1 MENNIYNK
9 FKILLIGESHVGKT
23 EFISRFIDDKLRSE
37 NLLIPIG
44 INFKV
49 KTINF
54 KGKKIKLNIWDTDG
68 QERIRNITN
77 TFYKGAHALIFMYD
91 VTDQNS
97 FKNLSNWIKQVE
109 AHGEK
114 NLVKVLVGNNCDKLD
129 RVVTEEEGKK
139 LAEDFSIG
147 FFETSPK
154 TDKNVSEVFYYLIDE
169 ILKAKG
175 INLSDSI
182 NLDVKYKKNKK
193 EKCAK

>member
-54 KGKKIKLNIWDTDG
+54 KGKKIKLNIWDING
-68 QERIRNITN
+68 QERIRNITQ

-139 LAEDFSIG
+139 LAENFSIG

-154 TDKNVSEVFYYLIDE
+154 TDKNVSEVFYYLIDV
-169 ILKAKG
+169 IMKANV
-175 INLSDSI
+175 INLSDNI
-182 NLDVKYKKNKK
+182 NSDVKYKKNKK

>member
-9 FKILLIGESHVGKT
+9 FKILLLGESHVGKT

-49 KTINF
+49 KKINF

-68 QERIRNITN
+68 QERIRNITQA
-77 TFYKGAHALIFMYD
+77 FYKGAHALIFMYD

-147 FFETSPK
+147 FFETSHK
-154 TDKNVSEVFYYLIDE
+154 TDKNVSEVFYYLIDV
-169 ILKAKG
+169 IMKANG
-175 INLSDSI
+175 INLNDNI

>member
-1 MENNIYNK
+1 MENNIYNI
-9 FKILLIGESHVGKT
+9 FKILLLSESHVGKT
-23 EFISRFIDDKLRSE
+23 EIISRFIDDKLRSE

-68 QERIRNITN
+68 QERIRNITQA
-77 TFYKGAHALIFMYD
+77 FYKGAHALIFMYD

-114 NLVKVLVGNNCDKLD
+114 NIVKVLVGNNCDKLD
-129 RVVTEEEGKK
+129 RVVTEEEGKQ

-147 FFETSPK
+147 FFETSHK
-154 TDKNVSEVFYYLIDE
+154 TDKNVSEVFYYLIDV
-169 ILKAKG
+169 IMKANG
-175 INLSDSI
+175 INLNDNI

>member
-68 QERIRNITN
+68 QERIRNITQV
-77 TFYKGAHALIFMYD
+77 FYKGAHALIFMYD

-169 ILKAKG
+169 ILKAKE

>member
-23 EFISRFIDDKLRSE
+23 EFISRFIDDKLRSK
-37 NLLIPIG
+37 NLIIPIG
-44 INFKV
+44 FNFKV

-68 QERIRNITN
+68 QERIRNITQA
-77 TFYKGAHALIFMYD
+77 FYKGAHALIFMYD

-114 NLVKVLVGNNCDKLD
+114 NIVKVLVGNNCDKLD
-129 RVVTEEEGKK
+129 RVVTEEEGKQ

-154 TDKNVSEVFYYLIDE
+154 TDKNVSEVFYYLIDV
-169 ILKAKG
+169 IMKANG
-175 INLSDSI
+175 INLNDNI

>member
-1 MENNIYNK
+1 MENNIYNI
-9 FKILLIGESHVGKT
+9 FKILLLGESHVGKT

-68 QERIRNITN
+68 QERIRNITQV
-77 TFYKGAHALIFMYD
+77 FYKGAHALIFMYD

-114 NLVKVLVGNNCDKLD
+114 NIVKVLVGNNCDKLD

-147 FFETSPK
+147 FFETSHK

-169 ILKAKG
+169 ILKANR

>member
-23 EFISRFIDDKLRSE
+23 EFISRFIDDKLRSK
-37 NLLIPIG
+37 NLIIPIG
-44 INFKV
+44 FNFKV

-54 KGKKIKLNIWDTDG
+54 KRKKIKLQIWDTGG
-68 QERIRNITN
+68 QERIRNISN
-77 TFYKGAHALIFMYD
+77 TFYKGANALIFMYD

-114 NLVKVLVGNNCDKLD
+114 NIVKVLVGNNCDKLD
-129 RVVTEEEGKK
+129 RVVTEEEGKQ

-147 FFETSPK
+147 FFETSHK
-154 TDKNVSEVFYYLIDE
+154 TDKNVSEVFYYLIDV
-169 ILKAKG
+169 IMKANG
-175 INLSDSI
+175 INLNDNI

>member
-9 FKILLIGESHVGKT
+9 FKILLLGESQVGKT

-68 QERIRNITN
+68 QERIRNITQV
-77 TFYKGAHALIFMYD
+77 FYKGAHALIFMYD

>member
-68 QERIRNITN
+68 QERIRNITQV
-77 TFYKGAHALIFMYD
+77 FYKGAHALIFMYD

-129 RVVTEEEGKK
+129 RVVTEEEGKQ

>member
-49 KTINF
+49 KKINF

-68 QERIRNITN
+68 QERIRNITQA
-77 TFYKGAHALIFMYD
+77 FYKGAHALIFMYD

-129 RVVTEEEGKK
+129 RVVTEEEGKQ

>member
-1 MENNIYNK
+1 MENNIYNI
-9 FKILLIGESHVGKT
+9 FKILLLGESHVGKT

-68 QERIRNITN
+68 QERIRNITQA
-77 TFYKGAHALIFMYD
+77 FYKGAHALIFMYD

-129 RVVTEEEGKK
+129 RVVTEEEGKQ

-147 FFETSPK
+147 FFETSHK
-154 TDKNVSEVFYYLIDE
+154 TDKNVSEVFYYLIDV
-169 ILKAKG
+169 IMKANG
-175 INLSDSI
+175 INLNDNI

>member
-68 QERIRNITN
+68 QERIRNITQV
-77 TFYKGAHALIFMYD
+77 FYKGAHALIFMYD

-169 ILKAKG
+169 ILKANR

>member
-54 KGKKIKLNIWDTDG
+54 KGKKIKLNIWDISG
-68 QERIRNITN
+68 QERIRNITQ

-154 TDKNVSEVFYYLIDE
+154 TDKNVSEVFYYLIDV
-169 ILKAKG
+169 IMKANV
-175 INLSDSI
+175 INLSDNI

>member
-1 MENNIYNK
+1 MENNIYNI
-9 FKILLIGESHVGKT
+9 FKILLLGESHVGKT

-54 KGKKIKLNIWDTDG
+54 KGKKIKLNIWDISG
-68 QERIRNITN
+68 QERIRNITQ

-129 RVVTEEEGKK
+129 RVVTEEEGKQ

-147 FFETSPK
+147 FFETSHK

>member
-54 KGKKIKLNIWDTDG
+54 KGKKIKLNIWDISG
-68 QERIRNITN
+68 QERIRNITQ

-169 ILKAKG
+169 ILKANR

>member
-1 MENNIYNK
+1 MENNIYNI
-9 FKILLIGESHVGKT
+9 FKILLLGESHVGKT

-68 QERIRNITN
+68 QERIRNITQA
-77 TFYKGAHALIFMYD
+77 FYKGAHALIFMYD

-97 FKNLSNWIKQVE
+97 FKNLSKWIKQVE

-147 FFETSPK
+147 FFETSHK
-154 TDKNVSEVFYYLIDE
+154 TDKNVSEVFYYLIDV
-169 ILKAKG
+169 IMKANV
-175 INLSDSI
+175 INLSDNI
-182 NLDVKYKKNKK
+182 NSDVKYKKNKK

>member
-1 MENNIYNK
+1 MENNIYNI
-9 FKILLIGESHVGKT
+9 FKILLLGESHVGKT
-23 EFISRFIDDKLRSE
+23 EFISRFIDDKLTSK
-37 NLLIPIG
+37 NLIKPIG
-44 INFKV
+44 INFRV

-54 KGKKIKLNIWDTDG
+54 KGKKIKLNIWDISG
-68 QERIRNITN
+68 QERIRNITQV
-77 TFYKGAHALIFMYD
+77 FYKGAHALIFMYD

-169 ILKAKG
+169 ILKANR

>member
-1 MENNIYNK
+1 MENNIYNI
-9 FKILLIGESHVGKT
+9 FKILLLGESHVGKT

-68 QERIRNITN
+68 QERIRNITQA
-77 TFYKGAHALIFMYD
+77 FYKGAHALIFMYD

-97 FKNLSNWIKQVE
+97 FKNLINWIKQVE

-129 RVVTEEEGKK
+129 RVVTEEEGKQ

>member
-23 EFISRFIDDKLRSE
+23 EFISRFIDDKLRSK
-37 NLLIPIG
+37 NLIIPIG
-44 INFKV
+44 FNFKV

-68 QERIRNITN
+68 QERIRNITQA
-77 TFYKGAHALIFMYD
+77 FYKGAHALIFMYD

-129 RVVTEEEGKK
+129 RVVTEEEGKQ

>member
-9 FKILLIGESHVGKT
+9 FKILLLGESHVGKT

-49 KTINF
+49 KKINF

-68 QERIRNITN
+68 QERIRNITQA
-77 TFYKGAHALIFMYD
+77 FYKGAHALIFMYD

-129 RVVTEEEGKK
+129 RVVTEEEGKQ

>member
-49 KTINF
+49 KKINF

-68 QERIRNITN
+68 QERIRNITQA
-77 TFYKGAHALIFMYD
+77 FYKGAHALIFMYD

-129 RVVTEEEGKK
+129 RVVTEEEGKQ

-147 FFETSPK
+147 FFETSHK
-154 TDKNVSEVFYYLIDE
+154 TDKNVSEVFYYLIDV
-169 ILKAKG
+169 IMKANG
-175 INLSDSI
+175 INLSDNI

>member
-1 MENNIYNK
+1 MENNIYNI
-9 FKILLIGESHVGKT
+9 FKILLLGESHVGKT

-54 KGKKIKLNIWDTDG
+54 KGKKIKLNIWDTYG
-68 QERIRNITN
+68 QERIRNITQV
-77 TFYKGAHALIFMYD
+77 FYKGAHALIFMYD

-114 NLVKVLVGNNCDKLD
+114 NIVKVLVGNNCDKLD
-129 RVVTEEEGKK
+129 RVVTEEEGKQ
-139 LAEDFSIG
+139 LAEG
-147 FFETSPK
+147 FF
-154 TDKNVSEVFYYLIDE
+154 
-169 ILKAKG
+169 
-175 INLSDSI
+175 
-182 NLDVKYKKNKK
+182 
-193 EKCAK
+193 

>member
-23 EFISRFIDDKLRSE
+23 EFISRFIDDKLRSK
-37 NLLIPIG
+37 NLIIPIG
-44 INFKV
+44 FNFKV

-54 KGKKIKLNIWDTDG
+54 KRKKIKLQICDTGG
-68 QERIRNITN
+68 QERIRNITQA
-77 TFYKGAHALIFMYD
+77 FYKGAHALIFMYD

-129 RVVTEEEGKK
+129 RVVTEEEGKQ

>member
-68 QERIRNITN
+68 QERIRNITQV
-77 TFYKGAHALIFMYD
+77 FYKGAHALIFMYD

-139 LAEDFSIG
+139 LAEDFSIC

-169 ILKAKG
+169 ILKANR

>member
-9 FKILLIGESHVGKT
+9 FKILLLGESHVGKT

-54 KGKKIKLNIWDTDG
+54 KGKKIKLNIWDTYG
-68 QERIRNITN
+68 QERIRNITQV
-77 TFYKGAHALIFMYD
+77 FYKGAHALIFMYD

-147 FFETSPK
+147 FFETSHK

-169 ILKAKG
+169 ILKANR

-193 EKCAK
+193 EK

>member
-23 EFISRFIDDKLRSE
+23 EFISRFVDDKLRSE
-37 NLLIPIG
+37 NLLISIG

-68 QERIRNITN
+68 QERIRNITQV
-77 TFYKGAHALIFMYD
+77 FYKGAHALIFMYD

-114 NLVKVLVGNNCDKLD
+114 NIVKVLVGNNCDKLD
-129 RVVTEEEGKK
+129 RVVTEEEGKQ

-147 FFETSPK
+147 FFETSHK
-154 TDKNVSEVFYYLIDE
+154 TDKNVSEVFYYLIDV
-169 ILKAKG
+169 IMKANG
-175 INLSDSI
+175 INLNDNI

>member
-1 MENNIYNK
+1 MENNIYYI
-9 FKILLIGESHVGKT
+9 FKILFLGESQVGKK
-23 EFISRFIDDKLRSE
+23 EFISRFIDDKLRSK
-37 NLLIPIG
+37 NHIIPIG
-44 INFKV
+44 INFRV
-49 KTINF
+49 NTINF
-54 KGKKIKLNIWDTDG
+54 KGKKIKLQIWDTDG
-68 QERIRNITN
+68 QERFRNITN

-129 RVVTEEEGKK
+129 RVVTEEEGKQ
-139 LAEDFSIG
+139 LAKDFSIG
-147 FFETSPK
+147 FFETSHK
-154 TDKNVSEVFYYLIDE
+154 KDKNVSEVFYYLIDV
-169 ILKAKG
+169 IMKANG

>member
-23 EFISRFIDDKLRSE
+23 EFISRFVDDKLRSE
-37 NLLIPIG
+37 NLLISIG

-68 QERIRNITN
+68 QERIRNITQA
-77 TFYKGAHALIFMYD
+77 FYKGAHALIFMYD

-154 TDKNVSEVFYYLIDE
+154 TDKNVSEVFYYLIDV
-169 ILKAKG
+169 IMKANG
-175 INLSDSI
+175 INLNDNI

>member
-1 MENNIYNK
+1 MENNIYNI
-9 FKILLIGESHVGKT
+9 FKILFLGESQVGKT
-23 EFISRFIDDKLRSE
+23 EFISRFIDDKLTSK
-37 NLLIPIG
+37 NLIKPIG
-44 INFKV
+44 INFRV

-54 KGKKIKLNIWDTDG
+54 KGKKIKLQIWDTDG
-68 QERIRNITN
+68 QERFRNITN

-97 FKNLSNWIKQVE
+97 FKNLINWIKQVE

-139 LAEDFSIG
+139 LAEIFSIG

-169 ILKAKG
+169 ILKANG

>member
-1 MENNIYNK
+1 MENNIYNI

-49 KTINF
+49 KKINF

-68 QERIRNITN
+68 QERIRNITQA
-77 TFYKGAHALIFMYD
+77 FYKGAHALIFMYD

-129 RVVTEEEGKK
+129 RVVTEEEGKQ

-154 TDKNVSEVFYYLIDE
+154 TDKNVSELFYYLIDE

>member
-1 MENNIYNK
+1 MENNIYNI
-9 FKILLIGESHVGKT
+9 FKILFLGESQVGKT
-23 EFISRFIDDKLRSE
+23 EFISRFIDDKLTSK
-37 NLLIPIG
+37 NLIKPIG
-44 INFKV
+44 INFRV

-54 KGKKIKLNIWDTDG
+54 KGKKIKLQIWDTDG
-68 QERIRNITN
+68 QERFRNITH
-77 TFYKGAHALIFMYD
+77 TFYKGVHALIFMYD

-114 NLVKVLVGNNCDKLD
+114 NIVKVLVGNNCDKLD
-129 RVVTEEEGKK
+129 RVVTEEEGKQ

-147 FFETSPK
+147 FFETSHK
-154 TDKNVSEVFYYLIDE
+154 TDKNVSEVFYYLIDV
-169 ILKAKG
+169 IMKANG
-175 INLSDSI
+175 INLNDNI

>member
-1 MENNIYNK
+1 MENNIYNI

-68 QERIRNITN
+68 QERIRNITQA
-77 TFYKGAHALIFMYD
+77 FYKGAHALIFMYD

-147 FFETSPK
+147 FFETSHK
-154 TDKNVSEVFYYLIDE
+154 TDKNVSEVFYYLIDV
-169 ILKAKG
+169 IMKANG
-175 INLSDSI
+175 INLNDNI

>member
-23 EFISRFIDDKLRSE
+23 EFISRFIDDKLRSK
-37 NLLIPIG
+37 NLIIPIG
-44 INFKV
+44 FNFKV

-54 KGKKIKLNIWDTDG
+54 KRKKIKLQIWDTGG
-68 QERIRNITN
+68 QERISNISK
-77 TFYKGAHALIFMYD
+77 TFYKGANALIFMYD

-114 NLVKVLVGNNCDKLD
+114 NIVKVLVGNNCDKLD
-129 RVVTEEEGKK
+129 RVVTEEEGKQ

-147 FFETSPK
+147 FFETSHK

>member
-1 MENNIYNK
+1 MENNIYNI

-54 KGKKIKLNIWDTDG
+54 KGKKIKLNIWDISG
-68 QERIRNITN
+68 QERIRNITQ

>member
-1 MENNIYNK
+1 MEYNIYNK

-68 QERIRNITN
+68 QERIRNITQV
-77 TFYKGAHALIFMYD
+77 FYKGAHALIFMYD

-169 ILKAKG
+169 ILKANR

>member
-1 MENNIYNK
+1 MENNIYNI
-9 FKILLIGESHVGKT
+9 FKILFLGESQVGKT
-23 EFISRFIDDKLRSE
+23 EFISRFIDDKLTSK
-37 NLLIPIG
+37 NLIKPIG
-44 INFKV
+44 INFRV

-54 KGKKIKLNIWDTDG
+54 KGKKIKLQIWDTDG
-68 QERIRNITN
+68 QERFRNITH
-77 TFYKGAHALIFMYD
+77 TFYKGVHALIFMYD

-129 RVVTEEEGKK
+129 RVVTEEEGKQ
-139 LAEDFSIG
+139 LAKDFSIG
-147 FFETSPK
+147 FFETSHK
-154 TDKNVSEVFYYLIDE
+154 TDKNVSEVFYYLIDV
-169 ILKAKG
+169 IMKANG